1 MLNSFLKYIESELEE
16 GSKSKAETHSTYH
29 DLREY
34 LIDAK
39 NN

>member
-16 GSKSKAETHSTYH
+16 GSKSKAETRSTYH

>member
-1 MLNSFLKYIESELEE
+1 MLNSFLEYIESEFEE
-16 GSKSKAETHSTYH
+16 GSKSRVETHSTYH